1 MVNKRKFTEV
11 QSTFSINECFNSFK
25 RPRTDSFKKL
35 NFIDQFN
42 QFRSTLCSDEDVD
55 INLFKKLYDFFQK
68 NIYNSKFIS
77 QIGPLCDIKFVTNL
91 LSCYNCTLNQT
102 DLLIFDILVLLEN
115 KLNVNL
121 SLISPLVFGKS
132 SKKYYNDLIVYG
144 NILHKKLTPEQV
156 LEYFDQ
162 KVMWDTLT
170 KMTRFHHKKT
180 KRNRRV
186 IKADEKCYDPRFVLR
201 SLLQIVKMDFKFN
214 CRIMIT
220 SNALSFCFASTS
232 FYDSTL
238 RSLAY
243 TVLQNFQKRLKQ
255 QNEYFRQK
263 LLFGFVIEFFKNG
276 ILTVN
281 QKACQFVS
289 QFFARYSKIA
299 LTPTNPLYS
308 PLTSFFIQKP
318 FMDLES
324 IPEFSK
330 LFFSSS
336 SENCREERRWM
347 LRLIDD
353 SFLDFND
360 YQILGKVYAIESFMG
375 IFCTPMADL
384 WNKLILLKIFRSYV
398 ELQAKDLF
406 TRLDFDTWLTKAI
419 YHPRTT
425 IKEKLELTI
434 IFNELINHLKK
445 GFFDHSDIEKDENKL
460 NVNLERRKQL
470 LITKLKINKQKIVE
484 YLRTSLYFDI
494 ENDIKRRDEIVLKLL
509 DNELIK

>member
-11 QSTFSINECFNSFK
+11 KSTFSINECFNSFK
-25 RPRTDSFKKL
+25 RPRTDSFKKS

-42 QFRSTLCSDEDVD
+42 QFRSTLCSDEEID
-55 INLFKKLYDFFQK
+55 INLFKRLYDFFQK

-77 QIGPLCDIKFVTNL
+77 QIGPLCDIMFVTNL

-115 KLNVNL
+115 KLN
-121 SLISPLVFGKS
+121 
-132 SKKYYNDLIVYG
+132 
-144 NILHKKLTPEQV
+144 V

-201 SLLQIVKMDFKFN
+201 SLLQIVEMDLKFN
-214 CRIMIT
+214 CKIMIS

-255 QNEYFRQK
+255 QNEHFRQK
-263 LLFGFVIEFFKNG
+263 LLFGFFIDFFKNS

-281 QKACQFVS
+281 QKACQFAS

-324 IPEFSK
+324 VPEFSK

-353 SFLDFND
+353 SILDFND
-360 YQILGKVYAIESFMG
+360 YQILGKIYAIESFMG
-375 IFCTPMADL
+375 MFCTPMADL

-406 TRLDFDTWLTKAI
+406 TRLDFDTWLTNAI
-419 YHPRTT
+419 YHSRTT
-425 IKEKLELTI
+425 IKEKLELTS
-434 IFNELINHLKK
+434 IFNELVNHLKK
-445 GFFDHSDIEKDENKL
+445 GFFDHSKIEKNENKL

-470 LITKLKINKQKIVE
+470 LLTKLKINKQKIVE
-484 YLRTSLYFDI
+484 YLRTNLCFDI
-494 ENDIKRRDEIVLKLL
+494 ENDVRRRDEIVLELL
-509 DNELIK
+509 DNELFK